1 MAETSRIAHDDLL
14 DNGVRFQAL
23 PSDGQPPPVI
33 QLRGIGKSFGPT
45 RANDAIDL
53 AIAPGE
59 VVGLV
64 GANGAGKST
73 LMRIVCGLV
82 QPDEGSF
89 EIAGKPIDFGAYS
102 PNAALARGIRIVHQE
117 LSLCANLTVAENFML
132 EEPAAPLAP
141 APGWRTRFAER
152 ARRATGEIF
161 PGIGLRVGAPLEQ
174 LRIGQRQVVE
184 ISRAAATENLRL
196 LVLDEPTSSLDA
208 GRSAHLREWVRRRAA
223 EGVAFIFISHKL
235 HEILD
240 VASRV
245 VVMRNGRVIWD
256 GAAEHSSVAALVEHM
271 GGHPPAAAAASAP
284 QPGAVKRAE
293 APLVTIARG
302 AIGIDTELGFGAGEI
317 IGLAGLDGNGQR
329 PFLHALRRAGRR
341 RGPSGG
347 IACAAEPSFVSGDR
361 RGEGVFALWSVLEN
375 IVVGASVKRNLL
387 GVLSATEE
395 RRGVEPWLRRLR
407 IANSRLNSNILEL
420 SGGNQQKVLAARAL
434 MRGSRIVLLDDPTR
448 GVDVETKQEFYRL
461 VREIAADGALVIWY
475 STEDA
480 ELLEC
485 SRVLVFRQGRITRE
499 LNGADITEEA
509 IVACAFMAPADAST
523 GRAAQAEASP
533 PLPSRLVQFAPVA
546 SLLALLAT
554 MVALNPATA
563 TPFGADLLLSAAVPV
578 VLVAIGQMFVIG
590 GSEIDLG
597 IGPFA
602 GLISV
607 LSATFL
613 VGHPPLGVVL
623 ILLALAAY
631 ASMGLLIEIRRMP
644 SIVVT
649 LGASFV
655 WTGCGYMLQPTP
667 GGSSPAWLAAMFNWN
682 IPGLPTSVGLI
693 VIAAVLAVLIDRTR
707 AGVVLRGFGNDA
719 RALRQL
725 GWSAPAYA
733 MLRYAIAGGFA
744 AAAGLSLTA
753 VNTASDINAGNAYTL
768 LSIASV
774 VIGGCE
780 LLGGSTA
787 PVGVVCGAVT
797 LSLIGALLGLMGI
810 STDYN
815 AAVQGLLL
823 LVILG
828 ARGAIRLGEARG

>member
-1 MAETSRIAHDDLL
+1 MAQAAQRLHDDPMQRGGRLY
-14 DNGVRFQAL
+14 RE
-23 PSDGQPPPVI
+23 PPPEEV
-33 QLRGIGKSFGPT
+33 QPVVRLRGIGKSFGPT

-73 LMRIVCGLV
+73 LMRVICGLV

-89 EIAGKPIDFGAYS
+89 EIAGETIDFTHYS

-117 LSLCANLTVAENFML
+117 LSLCANLTVTENFML
-132 EEPAAPLAP
+132 EEPAPPLAP
-141 APGWRTRFAER
+141 ASGWRSRFRER
-152 ARRATGEIF
+152 ARRETEEIF
-161 PGIGLRVGAPLEQ
+161 PGVGLRLDARVEE

-184 ISRAAATENLRL
+184 ISRAAATGNLRL

-208 GRSAHLREWVRRRAA
+208 GRSGHLREWVRNGAA
-223 EGVAFIFISHKL
+223 KGAAFIFISHKL

-240 VASRV
+240 VATRV
-245 VVMRNGRVIWD
+245 VVMRNGRVVWD
-256 GAAEHSSVAALVEHM
+256 GAAERTSVATLVEQM
-271 GGHPPAAAAASAP
+271 GGHPPAVPAGSAP
-284 QPGAVKRAE
+284 VARQAE
-293 APLVTIARG
+293 NAAPPLVTVAGVAAGLNFR
-302 AIGIDTELGFGAGEI
+302 AGEI

-329 PFLHALRRAGRR
+329 PFLHAVRRAGRR
-341 RGPSGG
+341 GVAVAG
-347 IACAAEPSFVSGDR
+347 ISCAAEPGFVSGDR
-361 RGEGVFALWSVLEN
+361 RGEGVFPLWSVLEN
-375 IVVGASVKRNLL
+375 IVVGGSVRRNLL
-387 GVLSATEE
+387 GIVSATKE
-395 RRGVEPWLRRLR
+395 RRTVDPLLDQLR
-407 IANSRLNSNILEL
+407 IVGSRLDANILEL
-420 SGGNQQKVLAARAL
+420 SGGNQQKTLVARAL
-434 MRGSRIVLLDDPTR
+434 MHGSRILLLDDPTR

-461 VREIAADGALVIWY
+461 VREIAAEGALVIWY

-485 SRVLVFRQGRITRE
+485 SRVLVFRDGQVTRE
-499 LNGADITEEA
+499 LRGGEISEEA
-509 IVACAFMAPADAST
+509 IVACSFIEPDGAGAHGS
-523 GRAAQAEASP
+523 QAHAGPSFV
-533 PLPSRLVQFAPVA
+533 SRLVQFAPAGSLVVLLVA
-546 SLLALLAT
+546 
-554 MVALNPATA
+554 MVALNPETA

-578 VLVAIGQMFVIG
+578 VLVALGQMFVIG

-602 GLISV
+602 GLVSV
-607 LSATFL
+607 LSATLLVAQPFL
-613 VGHPPLGVVL
+613 GGLA
-623 ILLALAAY
+623 ILLALAVY
-631 ASMGLLIEIRRMP
+631 AAMGLLIELRRMP

-667 GGSSPAWLAAMFNWN
+667 GGSSPAWLTAAFNWN
-682 IPGLPTSVGLI
+682 VPDLPTSVALI
-693 VIAAVLAVLIDRTR
+693 VIAGIVAVLIDRTR

-725 GWSAPAYA
+725 GWSAAAFA
-733 MLRYAIAGGFA
+733 MLRYAIAGCFA
-744 AAAGLSLTA
+744 AAAGFSLTA
-753 VNTASDINAGNAYTL
+753 INTASDINAGNAYTL
-768 LSIASV
+768 LSIAAV

-823 LVILG
+823 LAILG
-828 ARGAIRLGEARG
+828 VRGAIRLREARA

>member
-1 MAETSRIAHDDLL
+1 MAQAARRLHNDLL
-14 DNGVRFQAL
+14 ETHGRLQDPPPGGVR
-23 PSDGQPPPVI
+23 PVVR
-33 QLRGIGKSFGPT
+33 LHGIGKSFGPT
-45 RANDAIDL
+45 RANDGIDL

-73 LMRIVCGLV
+73 LMRTICGLV
-82 QPDEGSF
+82 RPDEGSF
-89 EIAGKPIDFGAYS
+89 EIAGEPIDFAAYS
-102 PNAALARGIRIVHQE
+102 PSAALARGIRIVHQE
-117 LSLCANLTVAENFML
+117 LSLCSNLTVAENFML
-132 EEPAAPLAP
+132 EEPVPPLAP
-141 APGWRTRFAER
+141 APGWRSRFRER
-152 ARRATGEIF
+152 ARRETEEIF
-161 PGIGLRVGAPLEQ
+161 PGVGLRLGAQLEE

-223 EGVAFIFISHKL
+223 QGVAFIFISHKL
-235 HEILD
+235 NEILD
-240 VASRV
+240 VATRV

-256 GAAEHSSVAALVEHM
+256 GPSQQTSVAALVEHM
-271 GGHPPAAAAASAP
+271 GGHPAASATPELP
-284 QPGAVKRAE
+284 QAVAKTAE
-293 APLVTIARG
+293 APLVTVARG
-302 AIGIDTELGFGAGEI
+302 AFETERELAFGAGEI

-329 PFLHALRRAGRR
+329 PFLHALRRAGR
-341 RGPSGG
+341 GG
-347 IACAAEPSFVSGDR
+347 AAMAGITCDTEPSFVSGDR
-361 RGEGVFALWSVLEN
+361 RGEGVFPLWTVLEN
-375 IVVGASVKRNLL
+375 IVIGASVRRGLL
-387 GVLSATEE
+387 DVLSPSEE
-395 RRGVEPWLRRLR
+395 RRAVQPWLQRLR
-407 IANSRLNSNILEL
+407 IAESRLESNILDL
-420 SGGNQQKVLAARAL
+420 SGGNQQKALAARAL

-461 VREIAADGALVIWY
+461 VREIAAEGALVIWY

-485 SRVLVFRQGRITRE
+485 SRVLVFRQNRITRE
-499 LNGADITEEA
+499 LHGDDITEEA
-509 IVACAFMAPADAST
+509 IVACSFVEPGGAGAR
-523 GRAAQAEASP
+523 GQQRQAGPS
-533 PLPSRLVQFAPVA
+533 LVSRLVQLAPVA
-546 SLLALLAT
+546 SLIVLLTA
-554 MVALNPATA
+554 MMALNPATA

-578 VLVAIGQMFVIG
+578 VLVALGQMFVIG

-607 LSATFL
+607 LSATLL
-613 VGHPPLGVVL
+613 VGHPPWGAAL
-623 ILLALAAY
+623 ILLALVAY
-631 ASMGLLIEIRRMP
+631 GCMGLLIELRRMP

-667 GGSSPAWLAAMFNWN
+667 GGGSPAWLTAVFNWN
-682 IPGLPTSVGLI
+682 IPGLPTSVALI
-693 VIAAVLAVLIDRTR
+693 VIAAIVGVLIDRTR
-707 AGVVLRGFGNDA
+707 SGVVLRGFGNDA

-725 GWSAPAYA
+725 GWSASIYA
-733 MLRYAIAGGFA
+733 MLRYAIAGCFA

-753 VNTASDINAGNAYTL
+753 VNTASDINAGSAYTL

-787 PVGVVCGAVT
+787 PIGVVCGAVT

-828 ARGAIRLGEARG
+828 ARGVIRMREART

>member
-1 MAETSRIAHDDLL
+1 MAQTTRQSQENSIGTGVPLHVMPSDKTSRPI
-14 DNGVRFQAL
+14 VRL
-23 PSDGQPPPVI
+23 S
-33 QLRGIGKSFGPT
+33 GIGKSFGPT
-45 RANDAIDL
+45 RANDGIDL
-53 AIAPGE
+53 AIWPGE

-73 LMRIVCGLV
+73 LMRIICGLV
-82 QPDEGSF
+82 QPDEGNF
-89 EIAGKPIDFGAYS
+89 EITGEAIEFDDYS

-117 LSLCANLTVAENFML
+117 LSLCSNLTVAENFML
-132 EEPAAPLAP
+132 EEPAPPLAP
-141 APGWRTRFAER
+141 APSWRTRFRER
-152 ARRATGEIF
+152 ARCETEEIF
-161 PGIGLRVGAPLEQ
+161 PGVGLNLSASLEE

-240 VASRV
+240 VATRV

-256 GAAEHSSVAALVEHM
+256 GPSRQTSVAALVEHM
-271 GGHPPAAAAASAP
+271 GGHPPAAAVTAVEVAP
-284 QPGAVKRAE
+284 PAE
-293 APLVTIARG
+293 TAGAPLVTVARSVTG
-302 AIGIDTELGFGAGEI
+302 AESDLSFGAGEI

-329 PFLHALRRAGRR
+329 PFLHAVRRAGRR
-341 RGPSGG
+341 
-347 IACAAEPSFVSGDR
+347 AAAVGDITCVTEPGFVSGDR
-361 RGEGVFALWSVLEN
+361 RGEGVFPLWSVLEN
-375 IVVGASVKRNLL
+375 IVIGGSVQRNLL
-387 GVLSATEE
+387 GVLSPTEE
-395 RRGVEPWLRRLR
+395 RRAVAPLLRRLR
-407 IANSRLNSNILEL
+407 IADSRLNSNILEL
-420 SGGNQQKVLAARAL
+420 SGGNQQKALAARTL
-434 MRGSRIVLLDDPTR
+434 MRGSRIILLDDPTR

-461 VREIAADGALVIWY
+461 VREIAAEGALIIWY

-485 SRVLVFRQGRITRE
+485 SRVLVFRHGRVSRE
-499 LNGADITEEA
+499 LRGAEITEEA
-509 IVACAFMAPADAST
+509 IVACSFTEPGGVGARGPQAHT
-523 GRAAQAEASP
+523 GRSVV
-533 PLPSRLVQFAPVA
+533 SRLVQLAPA
-546 SLLALLAT
+546 GSLVALLVA

-563 TPFGADLLLSAAVPV
+563 TPFGADLLLSAAVPM
-578 VLVAIGQMFVIG
+578 VLVALGQMFIIG

-607 LSATFL
+607 LSATLL
-613 VGHPPLGVVL
+613 VGNPLVGAGL
-623 ILLALAAY
+623 ILLALLIY
-631 ASMGLLIEIRRMP
+631 ACMGLLIQLRRMP

-667 GGSSPAWLAAMFNWN
+667 GGSSPAWLAAVFTWN
-682 IPGLPTSVGLI
+682 IPGLPTSVTLI
-693 VIAAVLAVLIDRTR
+693 VIAAIVAVLIDRTR
-707 AGVVLRGFGNDA
+707 SGVVLRGFGNDA

-733 MLRYAIAGGFA
+733 MLRYAVAGCFA

-753 VNTASDINAGNAYTL
+753 VNSASDINAGNAYTL

-797 LSLIGALLGLMGI
+797 LSLIGALLGFMGI

-828 ARGAIRLGEARG
+828 ARGAIRLQEVQA

>member
-1 MAETSRIAHDDLL
+1 MYRE
-14 DNGVRFQAL
+14 
-23 PSDGQPPPVI
+23 PPPEEV
-33 QLRGIGKSFGPT
+33 QPVVRLRGIGKSFGPT

-73 LMRIVCGLV
+73 LMRVICGLV

-89 EIAGKPIDFGAYS
+89 EIAGETIDFTHYS

-117 LSLCANLTVAENFML
+117 LSLCANLTVTENFML
-132 EEPAAPLAP
+132 EEPAPPLAP
-141 APGWRTRFAER
+141 ASGWRSRFRER
-152 ARRATGEIF
+152 ARRETEEIF
-161 PGIGLRVGAPLEQ
+161 PGVGLRLDARVEE

-184 ISRAAATENLRL
+184 ISRAAATGNLRL

-208 GRSAHLREWVRRRAA
+208 GRSGHLREWVRNGAA
-223 EGVAFIFISHKL
+223 KGAAFIFISHKL

-240 VASRV
+240 VATRV
-245 VVMRNGRVIWD
+245 VVMRNGRVVWD
-256 GAAEHSSVAALVEHM
+256 GAAERTSVATLVEQM
-271 GGHPPAAAAASAP
+271 GGHPPAVPAGSAP
-284 QPGAVKRAE
+284 VARQAE
-293 APLVTIARG
+293 NAAPPLVTVAGVAAGLNFR
-302 AIGIDTELGFGAGEI
+302 AGEI

-329 PFLHALRRAGRR
+329 PFLHAVRRAGRR
-341 RGPSGG
+341 GVAVAG
-347 IACAAEPSFVSGDR
+347 ISCAAEPGFVSGDR
-361 RGEGVFALWSVLEN
+361 RGEGVFPLWSVLEN
-375 IVVGASVKRNLL
+375 IVVGGSVRRNLL
-387 GVLSATEE
+387 GIVSATKE
-395 RRGVEPWLRRLR
+395 RRTVDPLLDRLR
-407 IANSRLNSNILEL
+407 IVGSRLDANILEL
-420 SGGNQQKVLAARAL
+420 SGGNQQKTLVARAL
-434 MRGSRIVLLDDPTR
+434 MHGSRILLLDDPTR

-461 VREIAADGALVIWY
+461 VREIAAEGALVIWY

-485 SRVLVFRQGRITRE
+485 SRVLVFRDGQVTRE
-499 LNGADITEEA
+499 LRGGEISEEA
-509 IVACAFMAPADAST
+509 IVACSFIEPGGAGARGS
-523 GRAAQAEASP
+523 QAHAGPSFV
-533 PLPSRLVQFAPVA
+533 SRLVQFAPAGSLVVLLVA
-546 SLLALLAT
+546 
-554 MVALNPATA
+554 MVALNPETA

-578 VLVAIGQMFVIG
+578 VLVALGQMFFIG

-602 GLISV
+602 GLVSV
-607 LSATFL
+607 LSATLLVAQPFL
-613 VGHPPLGVVL
+613 GGLA
-623 ILLALAAY
+623 ILLALAVY
-631 ASMGLLIEIRRMP
+631 AAMGLLIELRRMP

-667 GGSSPAWLAAMFNWN
+667 GGSSPAWLTAAFNWN
-682 IPGLPTSVGLI
+682 VPDLPTSVALI
-693 VIAAVLAVLIDRTR
+693 VIAGIVAVLIDRTR

-725 GWSAPAYA
+725 GWSAAAFA
-733 MLRYAIAGGFA
+733 MLRYAIAGCFA
-744 AAAGLSLTA
+744 AAAGFSLTA
-753 VNTASDINAGNAYTL
+753 INTASDINAGNAYTL
-768 LSIASV
+768 LSIAAV

-823 LVILG
+823 LAILG
-828 ARGAIRLGEARG
+828 VRGAIRLREARA